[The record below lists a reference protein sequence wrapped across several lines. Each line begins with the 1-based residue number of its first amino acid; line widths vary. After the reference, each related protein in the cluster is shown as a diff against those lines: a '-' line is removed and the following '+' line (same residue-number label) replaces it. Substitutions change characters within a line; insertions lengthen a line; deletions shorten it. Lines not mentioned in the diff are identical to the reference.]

1 MYLTASRPDIIFAI
15 CACARFQVTPKV
27 SHLHAVKR
35 IFRYLKGQPKLG
47 LWYPK
52 DSPFDLEAY
61 TDSDYAGASLD
72 RKSTVGVLVYAARH
86 SLTAVRHKLMLL
98 GITSYSKFVDEGGV
112 ECLPSTT
119 IFEELARMGYEKLS
133 QKLTFYKAFFSP
145 QWKFLIHTILQY
157 LSAKMTDWNEF
168 SSTVVST
175 IICLATNQKFNFSKY
190 ILEGMLRNLDTKA
203 ANFLMYPRFIQLFVN
218 QMEGLSSHH
227 RKYIVPCHTKKIFAN
242 MRRVNKDFSGN
253 NTPLFPTMVVQAQT
267 PPPTITPTPT
277 TTTSTPTPT
286 PLPATTS
293 IQSSQPQKQRVRRL
307 TRKETEPTMVV
318 DEAVHI
324 ESNDPLSGE
333 DRLKLIELM
342 TLCTQLSSRV
352 LALETTKT
360 AQAKKIAAVKKR
372 AKRLERGKKS
382 SSNKLKDYSSI
393 ADIDEDV
400 GVTLENTTFTDKDLF
415 GVHDLEGEEVFVDEE
430 ASKTIDEEMTLAQTL
445 MEIKTKDKEIVI
457 EEHSDSAPI
466 IPSQQPFQVKVQDKG
481 KSLQLQAEEEE
492 AARKIAEWDDI
503 QARIDAEY
511 ELAEQLQIQ
520 EQGELTVE
528 EKLKFFVEL
537 MNKRKKH
544 FTRLRAKQQRR
555 KPLTKA

>member
-1 MYLTASRPDIIFAI
+1 METSKPL
-15 CACARFQVTPKV
+15 
-27 SHLHAVKR
+27 
-35 IFRYLKGQPKLG
+35 LKDAEAEDVDQTIVANSTTKAEYVVAANCCGQ
-47 LWYPK
+47 
-52 DSPFDLEAY
+52 
-61 TDSDYAGASLD
+61 
-72 RKSTVGVLVYAARH
+72 
-86 SLTAVRHKLMLL
+86 
-98 GITSYSKFVDEGGV
+98 FVDEGGV

-253 NTPLFPTMVVQAQT
+253 NTPLFPTMVVQTQT

-382 SSNKLKDYSSI
+382 SSNKLKDYSRSI

-445 MEIKTKDKEIVI
+445 MEIKTKDKET
-457 EEHSDSAPI
+457 
-466 IPSQQPFQVKVQDKG
+466 
-481 KSLQLQAEEEE
+481 LQAEEEE

-503 QARIDAEY
+503 QARIDPDY
-511 ELAEQLQIQ
+511 ELVEQL
-520 EQGELTVE
+520 
-528 EKLKFFVEL
+528 
-537 MNKRKKH
+537 
-544 FTRLRAKQQRR
+544 
-555 KPLTKA
+555 

>member
-1 MYLTASRPDIIFAI
+1 
-15 CACARFQVTPKV
+15 
-27 SHLHAVKR
+27 
-35 IFRYLKGQPKLG
+35 
-47 LWYPK
+47 
-52 DSPFDLEAY
+52 
-61 TDSDYAGASLD
+61 
-72 RKSTVGVLVYAARH
+72 
-86 SLTAVRHKLMLL
+86 
-98 GITSYSKFVDEGGV
+98 
-112 ECLPSTT
+112 
-119 IFEELARMGYEKLS
+119 
-133 QKLTFYKAFFSP
+133 
-145 QWKFLIHTILQY
+145 
-157 LSAKMTDWNEF
+157 
-168 SSTVVST
+168 
-175 IICLATNQKFNFSKY
+175 
-190 ILEGMLRNLDTKA
+190 
-203 ANFLMYPRFIQLFVN
+203 
-218 QMEGLSSHH
+218 
-227 RKYIVPCHTKKIFAN
+227 
-242 MRRVNKDFSGN
+242 
-253 NTPLFPTMVVQAQT
+253 MVVQAQT

-277 TTTSTPTPT
+277 TTTTSTPTPT
-286 PLPATTS
+286 PLLATTS
-293 IQSSQPQKQRVRRL
+293 IQSSQPQKQRVRRP

-318 DEAVHI
+318 DEAIHI

-360 AQAKKIAAVKKR
+360 TQAKKIAALKKR
-372 AKRLERGKKS
+372 EDASKQGR
-382 SSNKLKDYSSI
+382 SI